1 MENPGY
7 DDENEDIPHPEGGD
21 DDDPTDQNPPR
32 LPTGE
37 GGGTS
42 SRTSTV
48 PEGDKPG
55 DKIGVLSNE
64 LKKGKIQALYGFL
77 GVEGNV
83 NLAELDRF
91 RLNRN
96 EKTGNPELKFWNGRD
111 WVSLTNKYTDKFLAE
126 SSLIRRMGGPN
137 VMKNMLGLDTD
148 PLQSERSKTAARKL
162 AQIIPTD
169 LEMDNISM
177 QDLSMVIIDVE
188 HEIRDISQNT
198 DLDMREIIEQ
208 LQKIHGELTNNEGKL
223 TSMNKHIELEKEKLT
238 DIKNDLSYSD
248 DQRHEVEKRL
258 EKLKQEHSDQQ
269 QKVAKNRKE
278 LQSQFDSIRLTDEKI
293 LDGDTTLGEKI
304 KTIFREKGVTIIA
317 VITAVGTIISTI
329 VLAIKNALGISTGS
343 GGGSKPPKDSNKVVT
358 WLRNQLKALARLL
371 GKLAGKL
378 AAALPGLI
386 GSIISGI
393 LNFLKTAV
401 GFLAQHVWLVIV
413 FLVGLVSSWLW
424 REVSKKKRG

>member
-1 MENPGY
+1 MENPGF
-7 DDENEDIPHPEGGD
+7 EDIPHPEGRD
-21 DDDPTDQNPPR
+21 DDDPTDRNPPR
-32 LPTGE
+32 LPAGE

-42 SRTSTV
+42 RTPTM
-48 PEGDKPG
+48 PEENKPG

-64 LKKGKIQALYGFL
+64 LKIQKIQALYDFL
-77 GVEGNV
+77 GVDGNV

-111 WVSLTNKYTDKFLAE
+111 WVSLTNKYTGKFLAE

-177 QDLSMVIIDVE
+177 QDLSRVIIDVE

-208 LQKIHGELTNNEGKL
+208 LQKIYGELTNNEGKL
-223 TSMNKHIELEKEKLT
+223 ISMNKHIELEKEKLT

-248 DQRHEVEKRL
+248 DQRREVEKRL
-258 EKLKQEHSDQQ
+258 ERLKEGYTDQQ

>member
-7 DDENEDIPHPEGGD
+7 DDENEDIPHPEGRD
-21 DDDPTDQNPPR
+21 DDDPTDRNPPR

-42 SRTSTV
+42 RTPTM
-48 PEGDKPG
+48 PEENKPG

-64 LKKGKIQALYGFL
+64 LKIQKIQALYDFL
-77 GVEGNV
+77 GVRGNV

-111 WVSLTNKYTDKFLAE
+111 WVSLTNKYTGKFLAE

-177 QDLSMVIIDVE
+177 QDLSRVIIDVE

-223 TSMNKHIELEKEKLT
+223 ISMNKHIELEEEKFK

-248 DQRHEVEKRL
+248 EQRHEVEKRL
-258 EKLKQEHSDQQ
+258 EKLKQDHSDQQ

>member
-7 DDENEDIPHPEGGD
+7 DGIPHPEGGD

-42 SRTSTV
+42 SRTPAV
-48 PEGDKPG
+48 PEKNKPG

-64 LKKGKIQALYGFL
+64 LKRQKIHTLYDFL

-96 EKTGNPELKFWNGRD
+96 EKTSNPELKFWNGRD
-111 WVSLTNKYTDKFLAE
+111 WVSLTNKYTGKFLAE
-126 SSLIRRMGGPN
+126 NSLIRRMGGSN

-148 PLQSERSKTAARKL
+148 PSQSERSKTAARKL

-177 QDLSMVIIDVE
+177 QDLSRVIIDVE

-208 LQKIHGELTNNEGKL
+208 LQRIHGELTNNEGKL
-223 TSMNKHIELEKEKLT
+223 TSMNKHIELEEQKLT

-248 DQRHEVEKRL
+248 EQRLEVEKRL
-258 EKLKQEHSDQQ
+258 ERLKEEHSDQQ

-278 LQSQFDSIRLTDEKI
+278 LQSQFDRIRLTDEKV

-304 KTIFREKGVTIIA
+304 KTIFKEKGITLIA
-317 VITAVGTIISTI
+317 IITAVGTIISTI
-329 VLAIKNALGISTGS
+329 VLAIKNALGISSGS

-401 GFLAQHVWLVIV
+401 GFLAQHVWLLIV
-413 FLVGLVSSWLW
+413 FVIGLIGSWLF
-424 REVSKKKRG
+424 REVSKKKRA

>member
-7 DDENEDIPHPEGGD
+7 DDGNEDIPHPEGGD

-32 LPTGE
+32 FPTGE

-42 SRTSTV
+42 SRTPTGV
-48 PEGDKPG
+48 LNRPG

-64 LKKGKIQALYGFL
+64 LKRQKIQALYGFL

-96 EKTGNPELKFWNGRD
+96 EKTGNPELKCWNGRD
-111 WVSLTNKYTDKFLAE
+111 WVSLTNKYTGKFLAE

-177 QDLSMVIIDVE
+177 QDLSGVIINVE

-208 LQKIHGELTNNEGKL
+208 LQKIYGELTDNEGKL
-223 TSMNKHIELEKEKLT
+223 TSMNKHIELEEQKLT

-248 DQRHEVEKRL
+248 EQKREVEKRL
-258 EKLKQEHSDQQ
+258 ERLKEEHSDQQ

-278 LQSQFDSIRLTDEKI
+278 LQSQFDSIRLTNEKV

-304 KTIFREKGVTIIA
+304 KTIFKEKGITIIA
-317 VITAVGTIISTI
+317 IITAVGTIISTI
-329 VLAIKNALGISTGS
+329 VLAVRNALGISSGS

-401 GFLAQHVWLVIV
+401 GFLAQHVWLLIV
-413 FLVGLVSSWLW
+413 FVIGLIGSWLF
-424 REVSKKKRG
+424 REVSKKKRA

>member
-1 MENPGY
+1 
-7 DDENEDIPHPEGGD
+7 
-21 DDDPTDQNPPR
+21 
-32 LPTGE
+32 
-37 GGGTS
+37 
-42 SRTSTV
+42 
-48 PEGDKPG
+48 
-55 DKIGVLSNE
+55 
-64 LKKGKIQALYGFL
+64 
-77 GVEGNV
+77 
-83 NLAELDRF
+83 
-91 RLNRN
+91 
-96 EKTGNPELKFWNGRD
+96 
-111 WVSLTNKYTDKFLAE
+111 
-126 SSLIRRMGGPN
+126 MGGPN

-177 QDLSMVIIDVE
+177 QDLSRVIIDVE
-188 HEIRDISQNT
+188 HEIGDISQNT

-208 LQKIHGELTNNEGKL
+208 LQNIHGELTNNEGKL
-223 TSMNKHIELEKEKLT
+223 ISMNKHIELEEEKFK

-248 DQRHEVEKRL
+248 EQRHEVEKRL
-258 EKLKQEHSDQQ
+258 EKLKQERSDRH

-424 REVSKKKRG
+424 REVSKKK

>member
-1 MENPGY
+1 MENPGF
-7 DDENEDIPHPEGGD
+7 EDIPHPEGRD
-21 DDDPTDQNPPR
+21 DDDPTDRNPPR
-32 LPTGE
+32 LPAGE

-42 SRTSTV
+42 RTPTM
-48 PEGDKPG
+48 PEENKPG

-64 LKKGKIQALYGFL
+64 LKIQKIQALYDFL

-111 WVSLTNKYTDKFLAE
+111 WVSLTNKYTGKFLAE

-177 QDLSMVIIDVE
+177 QDLSRVIIDVE

-223 TSMNKHIELEKEKLT
+223 ISMNKHIELEKEKLT

-248 DQRHEVEKRL
+248 DQRREVEKRL
-258 EKLKQEHSDQQ
+258 ERLKEGYTDQQ

-343 GGGSKPPKDSNKVVT
+343 GGSSKPPKDGNKVVT

-401 GFLAQHVWLVIV
+401 GFLAQHVWLLIV
-413 FLVGLVSSWLW
+413 FIIGLISSWLF
-424 REVSKKKRG
+424 REVNKKKR

>member
-1 MENPGY
+1 MENPGF
-7 DDENEDIPHPEGGD
+7 EDIPHPEGGD
-21 DDDPTDQNPPR
+21 DDDPTDKNPPR

-42 SRTSTV
+42 SRTPAV
-48 PEGDKPG
+48 PEKNKPG

-64 LKKGKIQALYGFL
+64 LKRQKIHTLYDFL

-111 WVSLTNKYTDKFLAE
+111 WVSLTNKYTGKFLAE
-126 SSLIRRMGGPN
+126 TSLIRRMGGPN

-148 PLQSERSKTAARKL
+148 PSQSERSKTAARKL

-177 QDLSMVIIDVE
+177 QDLSRVIIDVE

-208 LQKIHGELTNNEGKL
+208 LQKIHRDLTDNEGKL
-223 TSMNKHIELEKEKLT
+223 SSMNKHIELEEQKLT

-248 DQRHEVEKRL
+248 EQRREVEKRL
-258 EKLKQEHSDQQ
+258 ERLKEEYSDQL
-269 QKVAKNRKE
+269 QKVSKNRKE
-278 LQSQFDSIRLTDEKI
+278 LQSQFDSIRLTDEKV

-304 KTIFREKGVTIIA
+304 KTIFKEKGITIIA
-317 VITAVGTIISTI
+317 IITAVGTIISTI
-329 VLAIKNALGISTGS
+329 VLAIKNALGISSGS

-371 GKLAGKL
+371 GKLAGKA

-393 LNFLKTAV
+393 LNFLKKAV

-413 FLVGLVSSWLW
+413 FLVGLVSSWIW
-424 REVSKKKRG
+424 REVGKKKRA